1 MDVPAFSLIKELVS
15 LIIFMAVIGVLVI
28 AVEIEY
34 RRAIKKNDNVA
45 TTHNLFEKIEE
56 FRNDF
61 DGDRQAG

>member
-34 RRAIKKNDNVA
+34 RRAIKKNDSVA